1 MAKKKQKSR
10 SKSRTAKTGK
20 RKATKVRKKAVVK
33 KQKRGK
39 AGRARPQAT
48 QTPPPKPKPVYGA
61 FVWHELMT
69 TDPAKCKSFYSDLF
83 GWKTEEMEMMPGF
96 TYTVFNQAKDGHAGM
111 MAITPEHGEMRSHWD
126 VYVNVKD
133 VDATAA
139 RCEELGGEI
148 VVPPHDI
155 PVGRWAML
163 KDPTGAQ
170 ICVYKSSRK

>member
-1 MAKKKQKSR
+1 MAKKKRKSR
-10 SKSRTAKTGK
+10 SKPKAAKAAK
-20 RKATKVRKKAVVK
+20 RKATRSTKRPLAKKKRK
-33 KQKRGK
+33 
-39 AGRARPQAT
+39 ARVAKSQAT
-48 QTPPPKPKPVYGA
+48 QTPPAKPPKPKHGA

-69 TDPAKCKSFYSDLF
+69 TDPARCKSFYSDLF

-96 TYTVFNQAKDGHAGM
+96 TYTVFNQAKEGHAGM

-126 VYVNVKD
+126 VYVNVND

-139 RCEELGGEI
+139 RCEELGGEV

>member
-1 MAKKKQKSR
+1 MAKKNAKSR
-10 SKSRTAKTGK
+10 KAKTK
-20 RKATKVRKKAVVK
+20 PRTKAKKPVK
-33 KQKRGK
+33 KSSKPAKRPAK
-39 AGRARPQAT
+39 AAAKSEVVAKPRPL
-48 QTPPPKPKPVYGA
+48 PGA

-69 TDPAKCKSFYSDLF
+69 TDPARSKSFYSDLF

-96 TYTVFNQAKDGHAGM
+96 TYTVFNHAKEGHAGM
-111 MAITPEHGEMRSHWD
+111 MAITPEHGDVKSHWD
-126 VYVNVKD
+126 VYVNVRD

-170 ICVYKSSRK
+170 ICVYKSKNR

>member
-1 MAKKKQKSR
+1 MAKKKTKSR
-10 SKSRTAKTGK
+10 KVKAKPKSRAGK
-20 RKATKVRKKAVVK
+20 RSKPAARKPVKAAARKSKPAAPS
-33 KQKRGK
+33 Q
-39 AGRARPQAT
+39 PPP
-48 QTPPPKPKPVYGA
+48 PPPKPKPKPGA

-69 TDPAKCKSFYSDLF
+69 TDPARCKLFYSDLF

-96 TYTVFNQAKDGHAGM
+96 TYTVFNHAKEGHAGM
-111 MAITPEHGEMRSHWD
+111 MAITPEHGDVKPHWD

-133 VDATAA
+133 VDAIAA

-170 ICVYKSSRK
+170 ICIYKSSRK